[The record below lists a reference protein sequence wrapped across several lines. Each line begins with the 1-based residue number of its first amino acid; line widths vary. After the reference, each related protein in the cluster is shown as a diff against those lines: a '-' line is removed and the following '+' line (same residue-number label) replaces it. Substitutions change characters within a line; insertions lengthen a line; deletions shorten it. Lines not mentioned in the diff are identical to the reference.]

1 LKDRLLVGYHL
12 SIAGSLDGAFDR
24 AEEIGCTAFQIF
36 TRSPRQWAFKALTD
50 GQVGAFAA
58 KRESTGLKST
68 VVHMP
73 YLPNLA
79 SPDPATMKKSR
90 LVAVAEAGRCDQL
103 GVPYLVV
110 HLGSHLGEGAALGVR
125 DVAGAC
131 RDALG
136 ETSDVTVLL
145 ENMAGQKNAV
155 GARFEELAEIIR
167 QADGD
172 RRLGVCFDTC
182 HAFAAGFDLRSP
194 GAVAQSMGLFSD
206 VVGFDRLKVV
216 HLNDSKGKLGDHLDR
231 HEYVGEGQI
240 GMNGMRAFLR
250 HPRISK
256 LPLIMEVPYDDDRD
270 PRKDLALVRSLA
282 R

>member
-24 AEEIGCTAFQIF
+24 AVEIGCTAFQIF
-36 TRSPRQWAFKALTD
+36 TRNPRQWAFKALTD

-90 LVAVAEAGRCDQL
+90 LVAVAEAGRCDRL

-110 HLGSHLGEGAALGVR
+110 HLGSHLGEGAALGMR

-136 ETSDVTVLL
+136 ETYDVTVLL

-250 HPRISK
+250 HPGIAK